1 MKKWLSE
8 KEAQEYLGV
17 SRSTLYRW
25 QKEGK
30 LKVYKLGRQRRYRQK
45 DLDAL
50 LEPYSGVGPIHA
62 AEGN

>member
-30 LKVYKLGRQRRYRQK
+30 LKVYKLGRQRRYRQE

-50 LEPYSGVGPIHA
+50 LEPGSDPVT
-62 AEGN
+62 

>member
-8 KEAQEYLGV
+8 KETQEYLGV

-30 LKVYKLGRQRRYRQK
+30 LKVYKLGRQRRYRQE

-50 LEPYSGVGPIHA
+50 LEPGPDP
-62 AEGN
+62 GT